1 MFRWGH
7 LIREI
12 TRVSF
17 VFLDDG
23 EYVSLSK
30 ALLGADTE
38 AADSCHNHTVW
49 ILALKKEYILYAYS
63 QFSE

>member
-1 MFRWGH
+1 M
-7 LIREI
+7 
-12 TRVSF
+12 
-17 VFLDDG
+17 FLDDG